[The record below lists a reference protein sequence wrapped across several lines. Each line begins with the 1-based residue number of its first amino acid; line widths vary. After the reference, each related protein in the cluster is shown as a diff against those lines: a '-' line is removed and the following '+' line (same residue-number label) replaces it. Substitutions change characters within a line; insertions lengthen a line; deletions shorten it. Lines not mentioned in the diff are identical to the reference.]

1 MRKSDDKPPVTF
13 KDATCVKETDKALL
27 VRIPEDDDKEH
38 WIPKSQIHDDSEVY
52 DGEDNAHGKL
62 VITHWIA
69 EQRGLV

>member
-1 MRKSDDKPPVTF
+1 MRKEMKPPVSF
-13 KDATCVKETDKALL
+13 NGVTCTKETGLALL